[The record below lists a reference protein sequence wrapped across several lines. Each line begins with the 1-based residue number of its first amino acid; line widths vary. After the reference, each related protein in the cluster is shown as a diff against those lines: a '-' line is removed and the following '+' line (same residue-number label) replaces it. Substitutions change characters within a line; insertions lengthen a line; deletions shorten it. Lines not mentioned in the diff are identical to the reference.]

1 VLLNNIVLVLVVV
14 LENEN
19 EYEGDDEGENNRHGY
34 YYARTL
40 LPDAGIRNIGLVL

>member
-14 LENEN
+14 LENE
-19 EYEGDDEGENNRHGY
+19 DEGENNRHGY

>member
-14 LENEN
+14 LENE
-19 EYEGDDEGENNRHGY
+19 YKGDDEGENNRHGY

-40 LPDAGIRNIGLVL
+40 PPDPGIRSIGLVF

>member
-14 LENEN
+14 REN
-19 EYEGDDEGENNRHGY
+19 EYEGEDEGENNRHGY